1 MSAEQR
7 RITLTETGDGRW
19 TAREETAGVTARGE
33 TKEAALAALDTA
45 EDDETDR
52 QQETGEDVDPDAP
65 LFAGDPFIDADL
77 GDETIDDVLY
87 GPIETDEESE
97 IDGDA

>member
-1 MSAEQR
+1 MSAGQR
-7 RITLTETGDGRW
+7 RMTLTETADGRW

-33 TKEAALAALDTA
+33 TKEAALAALDDA
-45 EDDETDR
+45 EGDRERETD
-52 QQETGEDVDPDAP
+52 EDVDPDAP

-87 GPIETDEESE
+87 GPIETDDESE
-97 IDGDA
+97 PDEDV

>member
-7 RITLTETGDGRW
+7 RITLTETADGQW
-19 TAREETAGVTARGE
+19 MAREETVGITARGE
-33 TKEAALAALDTA
+33 TKEAALAALDDA
-45 EDDETDR
+45 DGDENDR
-52 QQETGEDVDPDAP
+52 GQETSEDVDPNAP

-87 GPIETDEESE
+87 GPIEADDKTET
-97 IDGDA
+97 DGDT